1 MDIDYLLSLQSL
13 RSITHQVFNSLFLF
27 TTTFGEDFI
36 IMSLISGIYWCV
48 RKQSALYLLFN
59 FHLGNFINQAI
70 KITVCAYRPWFRDN
84 RITPVDSARPGA
96 S

>member
-36 IMSLISGIYWCV
+36 RHILVCP
-48 RKQSALYLLFN
+48 Q
-59 FHLGNFINQAI
+59 
-70 KITVCAYRPWFRDN
+70 TVCLIPSLQF
-84 RITPVDSARPGA
+84 PPGKLYKPGY
-96 S
+96 

>member
-36 IMSLISGIYWCV
+36 IMSLISGILVCP
-48 RKQSALYLLFN
+48 Q
-59 FHLGNFINQAI
+59 
-70 KITVCAYRPWFRDN
+70 TVCLIPSLQF
-84 RITPVDSARPGA
+84 PPGKLYKPGY
-96 S
+96 